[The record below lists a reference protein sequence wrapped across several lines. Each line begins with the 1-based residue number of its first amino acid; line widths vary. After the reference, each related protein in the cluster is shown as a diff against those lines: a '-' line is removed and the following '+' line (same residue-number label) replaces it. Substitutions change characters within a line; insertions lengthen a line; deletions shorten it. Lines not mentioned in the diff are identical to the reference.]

1 MTGVDYEL
9 RCSHSDEHEQSSLD
23 EEECAKAPPGTR
35 SYSDEQQKVGLS
47 CYRTRMA
54 EGWLIHCNVVRVY
67 A

>member
-9 RCSHSDEHEQSSLD
+9 RCSHSDGHKQSSLD
-23 EEECAKAPPGTR
+23 EEECAEAPPRTR

-47 CYRTRMA
+47 CYSTRMA
-54 EGWLIHCNVVRVY
+54 EGWLIHVVRVY